1 MSQLRQQVN
10 LYQHTTPA
18 WRPFGSATLA
28 LACGAV
34 ACCLAVI
41 WAFGS
46 YQVARLQQSVDAL
59 QRQQAAQQAALS
71 ALGTLQMDGANP
83 ADLQTRI
90 QQLSAELAARERALA
105 LLQGGAVGST
115 KGFSPQLA
123 ALARHPIAGLWLRQ
137 ITLSNLTGSVSLA
150 GETVDPDTVPRYL
163 HVLSTERVLAG
174 LRFDRLVIE
183 RPEATPAGSPGAGSP
198 DAGSPDAGSPG
209 AGSPGA
215 GSAGA
220 ASTGATSTGAAS
232 VGAPSRLR
240 TGAFKFRADGT
251 AGSAITAAP
260 AQVAANQA
268 PQP

>member
-1 MSQLRQQVN
+1 MNQPRQQVN
-10 LYQHTTPA
+10 LYQHTAPA

-71 ALGTLQMDGANP
+71 ALGTLQLDGASP

-123 ALARHPIAGLWLRQ
+123 ALARHPITGLWLRQ
-137 ITLSNLTGSVSLA
+137 ITLSNVTGSASLA
-150 GETVDPDTVPRYL
+150 GEAVDPDTVPRYL
-163 HVLSTERVLAG
+163 HVLSTEPVLAG

-183 RPEATPAGSPGAGSP
+183 RRAVTHPTST
-198 DAGSPDAGSPG
+198 
-209 AGSPGA
+209 
-215 GSAGA
+215 GA
-220 ASTGATSTGAAS
+220 ASTGAAPTDAAS
-232 VGAPSRLR
+232 SDAPSRLR
-240 TGAFKFRADGT
+240 AGAFTFRADGT
-251 AGSAITAAP
+251 AGTAGPAAP
-260 AQVAANQA
+260 AQVAANRA
-268 PQP
+268 PQS